1 MKNIRILSFQ
11 TYDTIVWTNE
21 KGGDTVGYVEELRKI
36 VGHRPLILVG
46 AVVLIIN
53 ENGYVLLQQ
62 RTEPYGK
69 WGYLAG

>member
-1 MKNIRILSFQ
+1 M
-11 TYDTIVWTNE
+11 DNE